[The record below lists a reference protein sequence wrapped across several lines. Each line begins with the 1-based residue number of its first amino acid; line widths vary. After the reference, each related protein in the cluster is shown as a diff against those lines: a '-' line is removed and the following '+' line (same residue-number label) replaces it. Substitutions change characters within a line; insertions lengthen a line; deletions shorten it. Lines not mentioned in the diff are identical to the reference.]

1 MNKSINTIIASLKE
15 LGLTDLAEDVSEA
28 VMGYSKAEIISLIK
42 EARRSL
48 QAIDEA
54 FDSGDSIDL
63 YYPVLKNFVKETV
76 EIKDPDT
83 VMASDNDNEI
93 SILFEK
99 TGNKYTIVCDEQR
112 RRVFES
118 DVIKFITDGIKK
130 FPGAV
135 IRKSK

>member
-83 VMASDNDNEI
+83 VMA
-93 SILFEK
+93 
-99 TGNKYTIVCDEQR
+99 
-112 RRVFES
+112 
-118 DVIKFITDGIKK
+118 
-130 FPGAV
+130 
-135 IRKSK
+135 